1 MKLTTIK
8 NLDIILRYSRL
19 FNFNNINYIIGSSVL
34 NQNKNLKQYFPTF
47 YKLDENFNVVIDSKK
62 YLNILQNEIKD
73 INNSIWIR
81 DININDNIIYFNIE
95 LKKNINNDHFEHEN
109 YLISTNDLD
118 NFNILK
124 NYNTSDF
131 LFKTINEKII
141 LISKIEK
148 DEEFNDFFWG
158 KYLFEFIIDNNK
170 ITPEFDN
177 IVDYKKDKGHVLHN
191 VIKLEDNTFL
201 MLFTIRHLINNDPDF
216 IYKAYCA
223 KTTDFI
229 KFFDTKEVT
238 IDNNIN
244 DTKWYSYPCL
254 FEFNNKFYAVS
265 NQDEFGKSKNVL
277 LYTVDL

>member
-1 MKLTTIK
+1 MKFTTIK
-8 NLDIILRYSRL
+8 NLDIILRYPRL
-19 FNFNNINYIIGSSVL
+19 FIFNNINYIIGSSVL
-34 NQNKNLKQYFPTF
+34 NKKDNIKQYFPTF
-47 YKLDENFNVVIDSKK
+47 YKLDENFDVIINSKK
-62 YLNILQNEIKD
+62 YLNIFENEIKD

-177 IVDYKKDKGHVLHN
+177 IVNYKKDKGHVLHN

-201 MLFTIRHLINNDPDF
+201 ILFTIRHLINNDPDF
-216 IYKAYCA
+216 IYKAYSA
-223 KTTDFI
+223 KTTNFI
-229 KFFDTKEVT
+229 NFFDTKEVI

-244 DTKWYSYPCL
+244 DTKWYSYPSL
-254 FEFNNKFYAVS
+254 FEYNNKFYAVS
-265 NQDEFGKSKNVL
+265 NQDEFGKNKNVL
-277 LYTVDL
+277 FYSVDL